1 MYYITYV
8 LYYIKYTLYYITYA
22 LYYIIYIMCYIKFP
36 NKFSYTYVKLLEST
50 TTFFFLSHFSEH
62 VKWSKKAR
70 KRKKL
75 YLKTLDDRLFG
86 RQSSNW
92 QFFFSSFTY
101 QSTLQKKLGYVFP
114 AKKFSIFK
122 IIIFNFLDKVFLHK
136 NSLNAMEN
144 LQKKFQGRSSK
155 TPWDLSL
162 GSV

>member
-50 TTFFFLSHFSEH
+50 TTFFYLSHFAEH
-62 VKWSKKAR
+62 VKWSKKGR

-75 YLKTLDDRLFG
+75 YLKTFDDRFFG

-92 QFFFSSFTY
+92 QFFYEYKKVWMSSTTLFFIIHLSEHFTKKIRLRFSR
-101 QSTLQKKLGYVFP
+101 QQVFY
-114 AKKFSIFK
+114 F
-122 IIIFNFLDKVFLHK
+122 
-136 NSLNAMEN
+136 
-144 LQKKFQGRSSK
+144 
-155 TPWDLSL
+155 
-162 GSV
+162 

>member
-75 YLKTLDDRLFG
+75 YLKTFDNRFFG
-86 RQSSNW
+86 RQSSDW
-92 QFFFSSFTY
+92 QFFTNIRRYECPLQLCFSSFTY
-101 QSTLQKKLGYVFP
+101 QSTLQKKLSYVFP

-122 IIIFNFLDKVFLHK
+122 IIIFNFLDKVFL
-136 NSLNAMEN
+136 
-144 LQKKFQGRSSK
+144 QK
-155 TPWDLSL
+155 TH
-162 GSV
+162 